1 MRTSNYYTTRKK
13 PEEEKRGLIREQISN
28 SQLLERALSA
38 RQHLHTEAGQFV
50 HESIIFSAQNNQTYQ
65 ITRKRN
71 APLLLIENSQG
82 GLNNICSAAG
92 IRQCQPKAASR
103 TTASRAREESVPF
116 RIHNSVLRMNSTEK
130 TYPVTMLKISYTRK
144 RLPSWTMCIDAG
156 KISHSAEH
164 PQHAT
169 ECLNT
174 NSWRRENS
182 FGYWFE

>member
-13 PEEEKRGLIREQISN
+13 PEEEKRGLIWEQISN

-71 APLLLIENSQG
+71 APLLLIKNSQG

-92 IRQCQPKAASR
+92 IRQCQPKAAAR
-103 TTASRAREESVPF
+103 TARL
-116 RIHNSVLRMNSTEK
+116 LRTVMSSPEAPDK
-130 TYPVTMLKISYTRK
+130 HR
-144 RLPSWTMCIDAG
+144 
-156 KISHSAEH
+156 SHSDRTA
-164 PQHAT
+164 PKLI
-169 ECLNT
+169 LNGEI
-174 NSWRRENS
+174 W
-182 FGYWFE
+182 